1 MPMEINVPKGSLK
14 LDSDGHV
21 TLTFNPEYISQVNV
35 RMTAAQKFI
44 DSEVLRLD
52 APLMPIKTGFMIQSG
67 TLGTDVGSG
76 EVHYLAPYSHKQY
89 YDTARTRPY
98 DAQRGSY
105 WFERMKAAN
114 LETIRKGAR
123 AFAAGGRSS
132 GV

>member
-1 MPMEINVPKGSLK
+1 MPKEINVPKGTLK

-21 TLTFNPEYISQVNV
+21 TLTFNPDYATQVNV
-35 RMTAAQKFI
+35 RMTAAQKFV

-67 TLGTDVGSG
+67 ILGTDIGSG
-76 EVHYLAPYSHKQY
+76 EVRYLAPYSHKQY

-114 LETIRKGAR
+114 LEAIRKGAK
-123 AFAAGGRSS
+123 AYAAGRIKTD
-132 GV
+132 V